1 MLNCE
6 LLQSQLF
13 GVSHFLIYL
22 CTMNETLTILT
33 NRELFLLIIG
43 TVTYITLFVV
53 TWQNSR
59 RKVLLL
65 QQRLDKVHEM
75 LQTQDVEANKQKI
88 EELERLIAKL
98 GSENSM
104 LRLELEEKKARL
116 DYANTMA
123 RIESEKRERAEVDI
137 FTSDVYL
144 NIQKYL
150 NEGKSLNDE
159 QWKQLAALVDGI
171 YTGFTDKLY
180 SLYNL
185 SVNDYHVCL
194 LIKIRFQPKDIA
206 LLTAHSKE
214 SVATTRSRLY
224 QKIFGKKGSTKDWDD
239 FIYSI

>member
-1 MLNCE
+1 
-6 LLQSQLF
+6 
-13 GVSHFLIYL
+13 
-22 CTMNETLTILT
+22 MNLTTTILT
-33 NRELFLLIIG
+33 QRELFLLIIG
-43 TVTYITLFVV
+43 AVTYVALFVV

-65 QQRLDKVHEM
+65 QQRLDKVRAMQE
-75 LQTQDVEANKQKI
+75 TQNVEANKQKI

-104 LRLELEEKKARL
+104 LKLELEEKKERL
-116 DYANTMA
+116 NYANTMA
-123 RIESEKRERAEVDI
+123 RIESEKRERAETDI

-144 NIQKYL
+144 KIQQL
-150 NEGKSLNDE
+150 LSEGESLGDE
-159 QWKQLAALVDGI
+159 HWQQLALLVDSI

-180 SLYNL
+180 SLYKL
-185 SVNDYHVCL
+185 SANDYHVCL
-194 LIKIRFQPKDIA
+194 LIKIRIQPKDIA

-239 FIYSI
+239 FILSL